1 MSQCWGLKDTY
12 FQGLTTQSLCVRW
25 SMSHSIFTLRSRDFF
40 HCSRQASRNG
50 RFCASGKS
58 LCLYFVGVA
67 LSAHLGQSGWCSY
80 SPQTTVLLIF
90 LSIVMYHW
98 LLNVLALTI
107 QTRNG
112 LEFAMMLLFL
122 LPSAGI
128 AGVSH
133 HALPNCSHSVSLL
146 SSCGVYN
153 FDAGLVSFCHIFQSV
168 CTYILMAILSLSV
181 HKYWWLYSLPH

>member
-1 MSQCWGLKDTY
+1 MVADAHIVHKLVFYLYSSQL
-12 FQGLTTQSLCVRW
+12 LC
-25 SMSHSIFTLRSRDFF
+25 TN
-40 HCSRQASRNG
+40 C
-50 RFCASGKS
+50 
-58 LCLYFVGVA
+58 Y
-67 LSAHLGQSGWCSY
+67 
-80 SPQTTVLLIF
+80 
-90 LSIVMYHW
+90 
-98 LLNVLALTI
+98 VLALTI

-112 LEFAMMLLFL
+112 LEIAMMLLFL

-153 FDAGLVSFCHIFQSV
+153 FDAGLVSFCHIFESV

-181 HKYWWLYSLPH
+181 HKY

>member
-1 MSQCWGLKDTY
+1 
-12 FQGLTTQSLCVRW
+12 
-25 SMSHSIFTLRSRDFF
+25 
-40 HCSRQASRNG
+40 
-50 RFCASGKS
+50 
-58 LCLYFVGVA
+58 
-67 LSAHLGQSGWCSY
+67 
-80 SPQTTVLLIF
+80 
-90 LSIVMYHW
+90 MYQW

-153 FDAGLVSFCHIFQSV
+153 FDAGLVSFCHIFESV
-168 CTYILMAILSLSV
+168 CTYILMAILSLSE
-181 HKYWWLYSLPH
+181 HKY